1 MMRMAQLRS
10 TTGETSLRRAAAAPR
25 VARDLAADWRRWTL
39 PEHIIAVALV
49 TTVVLIELAL
59 STAMAGGH

>member
-1 MMRMAQLRS
+1 MAQLRS
-10 TTGETSLRRAAAAPR
+10 ITDETSLRRAAAHPR
-25 VARDLAADWRRWTL
+25 AWVARDLAADWRRWSL

-49 TTVVLIELAL
+49 ATVVLIELAL